1 SLLTLYAIDDS
12 KNTVTNRRQVIEHIQ
27 DLPLVES
34 ERALACCTI
43 AREKLEVG
51 DYSGGCS
58 LLASWWKL
66 GEWPRQ
72 HRLTQKAAAELLL
85 VAGTLSDAVARSSQ
99 VSGGQKW
106 AEVLLSGAIAL
117 FEHLG
122 EPGKAIEAR
131 IELGCCYYHQ
141 GLFEIAHSTLRSCIF
156 DLRDQQCELKAVALI
171 RLAIIER
178 HSRRLHEAMTLL
190 EEAEALETTF
200 SAWTQ
205 GRFQ

>member
-1 SLLTLYAIDDS
+1 
-12 KNTVTNRRQVIEHIQ
+12 
-27 DLPLVES
+27 
-34 ERALACCTI
+34 
-43 AREKLEVG
+43 
-51 DYSGGCS
+51 
-58 LLASWWKL
+58 
-66 GEWPRQ
+66 
-72 HRLTQKAAAELLL
+72 
-85 VAGTLSDAVARSSQ
+85 VARSSQ

-205 GRFQ
+205 GRFQTELANTLKDLGVLEGKKFYFDRALSHYHEAALQFERIGNLRYTAAVENNRGYLLLSLRRFDEAILHLNRARALYSR